1 MQKRRAL
8 GQHTIIDSKILAKI
22 IQVSEINKDETVC
35 EAGTGDGT
43 ITKELCKYAKSVI
56 SFEIDNELFEKANL
70 LSHCF
75 SNLKLVNADI
85 FRIHNL
91 HFDVFISNLPY
102 SRSKQAF
109 QWLAFQKFNRAI
121 VTVQKEFADKLE
133 SHPGEE
139 NFRAITVM
147 TQHCFIM
154 ERLFPIRRQSFFPE
168 PLVESNV
175 IKLIRK
181 NVIVS
186 KQLIRNL
193 DLLFSQRNRRASSVL
208 RKYGIEFEFEFGNM
222 RIDEL
227 NVADLIRLADAI
239 KV

>member
-1 MQKRRAL
+1 LHKRRAL

-22 IQVSEINKDETVC
+22 IQVSQINKNEIVY
-35 EAGTGDGT
+35 EAGTGHGT

-56 SFEIDNELFEKANL
+56 SFEIDNELFEKANS

-109 QWLAFQKFNRAI
+109 QWLAFQKFNRGI
-121 VTVQKEFADKLE
+121 VTVQKEFADKLG
-133 SHPGEE
+133 SNPGEE
-139 NFRAITVM
+139 NFRAITVI
-147 TQHCFIM
+147 TQHCFII
-154 ERLFPIRRQSFFPE
+154 EELFQIGRQSFFPE
-168 PLVESNV
+168 PLVESKV
-175 IKLIRK
+175 IKLIPK

-186 KQLIRNL
+186 QRLIRNL

-208 RKYGIEFEFEFGNM
+208 RKYGIEFEFDNM

-227 NVADLIRLADAI
+227 NVADLIRLADTI

>member
-1 MQKRRAL
+1 LHKRRAL
-8 GQHTIIDSKILAKI
+8 GQHTIIDSNILTKI
-22 IQVSEINKDETVC
+22 IQVSQINKNEIVY
-35 EAGTGDGT
+35 EAGTGHGT
-43 ITKELCKYAKSVI
+43 ITKELCKYAKSVV

-75 SNLKLVNADI
+75 SNLKVVNADI

-102 SRSKQAF
+102 SRSKEAF

-121 VTVQKEFADKLE
+121 VTVQKEFADKLG
-133 SHPGEE
+133 SNPGEE
-139 NFRAITVM
+139 NFRAITVI
-147 TQHCFIM
+147 TQHCFII
-154 ERLFPIRRQSFFPE
+154 EELFQIGRQSFFPK
-168 PLVESNV
+168 PLVESKV
-175 IKLIRK
+175 IKLIPK
-181 NVIVS
+181 KVIVS
-186 KQLIRNL
+186 QRLIRNL

-208 RKYGIEFEFEFGNM
+208 RKYGIEFEFDNM

-227 NVADLIRLADAI
+227 NVADLIRLADTI

>member
-1 MQKRRAL
+1 
-8 GQHTIIDSKILAKI
+8 
-22 IQVSEINKDETVC
+22 
-35 EAGTGDGT
+35 
-43 ITKELCKYAKSVI
+43 
-56 SFEIDNELFEKANL
+56 
-70 LSHCF
+70 
-75 SNLKLVNADI
+75 LKLVNADI

-133 SHPGEE
+133 SNPGEG

>member
-1 MQKRRAL
+1 MHKRRAL
-8 GQHTIIDSKILAKI
+8 GQHTIIDSNILAKI
-22 IQVSEINKDETVC
+22 IQVSQINKNEIVY
-35 EAGTGDGT
+35 EAGTGHGT

-75 SNLKLVNADI
+75 SNLKVVNADI

-102 SRSKQAF
+102 SRSKEAF

-121 VTVQKEFADKLE
+121 VTIQKEFADKLG
-133 SHPGEE
+133 SNPGEE
-139 NFRAITVM
+139 NFRAITVI
-147 TQHCFIM
+147 TQHCFII
-154 ERLFPIRRQSFFPE
+154 EGLFQIGRQSFFPE
-168 PLVESNV
+168 PLVESKV
-175 IKLIRK
+175 IKLIPK

-186 KQLIRNL
+186 KRLIRNL

-208 RKYGIEFEFEFGNM
+208 RKYGIEFEFDNM

-227 NVADLIRLADAI
+227 NVADLIRLADTI

>member
-1 MQKRRAL
+1 MHKRRAL

-22 IQVSEINKDETVC
+22 IQVSQINKNEIVY
-35 EAGTGDGT
+35 EAGTGHGT

-56 SFEIDNELFEKANL
+56 SFEIDNELLEKANS
-70 LSHCF
+70 LSHRF

-85 FRIHNL
+85 FRIYNL

-121 VTVQKEFADKLE
+121 VTVQKEFADKLG
-133 SHPGEE
+133 SNPGEE
-139 NFRAITVM
+139 NFRAITVI
-147 TQHCFIM
+147 TQHCFII
-154 ERLFPIRRQSFFPE
+154 EELFQIGRQSFFPE
-168 PLVESNV
+168 PLVESKV
-175 IKLIRK
+175 IKLIPK

-186 KQLIRNL
+186 QRLIRNL
-193 DLLFSQRNRRASSVL
+193 DLLFSQRNRRASAVL
-208 RKYGIEFEFEFGNM
+208 RKYGIEFEFDNM

-227 NVADLIRLADAI
+227 SVADLIRLADTI